1 MLSLVICTQ
10 VALPLWRTCSKWK
23 YLRWQNPISDLEH
36 LVHSLRT
43 SNSPSPSPSTSSI
56 DLTTL
61 RADGAHL
68 LLILDVSRHP
78 SSNSNP
84 YSHSADDQC
93 RVSQRLFDDLGVG
106 KNPENRFHDPYSF
119 LAEHLHL
126 QESRRGVSSNHP
138 SFSEYAAVRLLGLR
152 LFNCFTPWYKRT
164 NNEKSCLIYPLG
176 SLVIDTPLKTTQ
188 PTSDADETGLQ
199 RLPYSRQGSAP
210 RAERLRLKQKFSSPV
225 LVFYLARHDR
235 SRQELAVTKSRRE
248 AAKGVSPLPPIRYVP

>member
-164 NNEKSCLIYPLG
+164 NNEKSWLIYPLG
-176 SLVIDTPLKTTQ
+176 SLVLTL
-188 PTSDADETGLQ
+188 L
-199 RLPYSRQGSAP
+199 SRQHSPPPMQTRLASSVYHNH
-210 RAERLRLKQKFSSPV
+210 AKALRLGRSACDSS
-225 LVFYLARHDR
+225 R
-235 SRQELAVTKSRRE
+235 SFQVQ
-248 AAKGVSPLPPIRYVP
+248 Y